1 MMRKRTGR
9 CAVRQ
14 TESAEHARYTLTM
27 LDQVQR
33 YPFLSLSLV
42 AHAALLGVLYVGVVR
57 VEMEQQRIQ
66 RAREQPW
73 VEAGKRLTERAR
85 LEQRVHDMARIESLL
100 EKGEAAHEQDDVQF
114 SAQPRTPEELLKQ
127 ANELSRKI
135 DEIERDA
142 RAKELAKLL
151 HIPKQKALEKV
162 AKESKPEPAAHAEPG
177 KPVDAAVKIE
187 QLEAKARDALARR
200 GRQLEQQD
208 GVRVTASGSYSG
220 GAVRPGGPGGQGGSG
235 GPGSLNLG
243 NLSVSSVLRVI
254 DAAINSGGPGRGIE
268 GNIVAG
274 NHDDVDHTVVRIP
287 EVPAGATVKGTGRI
301 IGPGGPYADRVYVN
315 RWYLIGPFDRKHG
328 DAWLSRDPPEQ
339 AVVLDAAYRGKD
351 SRLLKWEYVDSASYP
366 LVPPQPAEEAVYYGY
381 TELMVDKAQDLTI
394 WVGARDDAQLWLN
407 DRLVWR
413 GRNVAK
419 YGFYREVHDPHNT
432 HGRDY
437 NFSEGKRV
445 VHFRQGRNKLFF
457 KLSNGSGSL
466 FFSLVLTK

>member
-1 MMRKRTGR
+1 ML
-9 CAVRQ
+9 AQVRR
-14 TESAEHARYTLTM
+14 H
-27 LDQVQR
+27 
-33 YPFLSLSLV
+33 PFLSLSLV
-42 AHAALLGVLYVGVVR
+42 AHAALLGVLYVCVVR
-57 VEMEQQRIQ
+57 VERDQQRIQ

-73 VEAGKRLTERAR
+73 VDAGKRLTERAR
-85 LEQRVHDMARIESLL
+85 LEKRVHDMARIESLL
-100 EKGEAAHEQDDVQF
+100 EKGAAADKDDDVQF
-114 SAQPRTPEELLKQ
+114 STRSKPPEELLKE
-127 ANELSRKI
+127 ARELSRRI

-151 HIPKQKALEKV
+151 HIPKQKALEKL
-162 AKESKPEPAAHAEPG
+162 AKESKPEPAARAEPG

-200 GRQLEQQD
+200 GRQLEQQQD
-208 GVRVTASGSYSG
+208 GVRVTASGSYGSG
-220 GAVRPGGPGGQGGSG
+220 AARQGGQGGHVGGGSP
-235 GPGSLNLG
+235 GPGSLG
-243 NLSVSSVLRVI
+243 AVSMSSVLRVI
-254 DAAINSGGPGRGIE
+254 DAVIGSGPDGPGRGIQ

-274 NHDDVDHTVVRIP
+274 NHDDVDHTLVRIP

-315 RWYLIGPFDRKHG
+315 RWYLIGPFERKHG
-328 DAWLSRDPPEQ
+328 DAWLSDAPDPPEQ

-351 SRLLKWEYVDSASYP
+351 GRLLRWEYVDSANYP
-366 LVPPQPAEEAVYYGY
+366 LIPPQPAEEAVYYGY
-381 TELMVDKAQDLTI
+381 TELRMDREQDLTI
-394 WVGARDDAQLWLN
+394 WVGAHDDAQLWLN

-413 GRNVAK
+413 GRRVAK
-419 YGFYREVHDPHNT
+419 AGFFREVQDKNNT

-457 KLSNGSGSL
+457 KLSNGMGPL

>member
-1 MMRKRTGR
+1 MIHIR
-9 CAVRQ
+9 
-14 TESAEHARYTLTM
+14 
-27 LDQVQR
+27 R

-42 AHAALLGVLYVGVVR
+42 AHAALLGVLH
-57 VEMEQQRIQ
+57 QQRIQ
-66 RAREQPW
+66 HSREQPW
-73 VEAGKRLTERAR
+73 VEAGKRLMERAR
-85 LEQRVHDMARIESLL
+85 LEKRVHDMARIKSQLES
-100 EKGEAAHEQDDVQF
+100 GAADKDDDVQF
-114 SAQPRTPEELLKQ
+114 SAQPRTPEELLQ
-127 ANELSRKI
+127 EARELSRKI

-142 RAKELAKLL
+142 RAERLAKLL

-162 AKESKPEPAAHAEPG
+162 AQARKPEEPAGAEAG
-177 KPVDAAVKIE
+177 KPVDAAARIE
-187 QLEAKARDALARR
+187 QLEARARDALARR
-200 GRQLEQQD
+200 GRQLAQQQD
-208 GVRVTASGSYSG
+208 GMRVAASGSRG
-220 GAVRPGGPGGQGGSG
+220 GGDARQGGQGGQVGG
-235 GPGSLNLG
+235 GPPGAKSPG
-243 NLSVSSVLRVI
+243 GVSMSSVFRTI
-254 DAAINSGGPGRGIE
+254 DAFINSDRAGRGIA

-274 NHDDVDHTVVRIP
+274 NHDDVELTIVRIP
-287 EVPAGATVKGTGRI
+287 EVPAGARIKGTGRI

-328 DAWLSRDPPEQ
+328 DAWLSPDPPEQ

-351 SRLLKWEYVDSASYP
+351 GRLLKWEYVDSANYP

-381 TELMVDKAQDLTI
+381 TELMVDKEQDLTI

-419 YGFYREVHDPHNT
+419 ARFYREVNDTDNT

-457 KLSNGSGSL
+457 KLSNGLGSL
-466 FFSLVLTK
+466 FFSLVLSRAN

>member
-1 MMRKRTGR
+1 
-9 CAVRQ
+9 
-14 TESAEHARYTLTM
+14 
-27 LDQVQR
+27 
-33 YPFLSLSLV
+33 
-42 AHAALLGVLYVGVVR
+42 VLYLGVVR
-57 VEMEQQRIQ
+57 VELDQQRIQ

-100 EKGEAAHEQDDVQF
+100 EPGAATDKDDDVQF
-114 SAQPRTPEELLKQ
+114 SAQPRTPEELLKE
-127 ANELSRKI
+127 ARELSRKI

-142 RAKELAKLL
+142 RAGQLAKLL
-151 HIPKQKALEKV
+151 HIPKQKALEKLVKV
-162 AKESKPEPAAHAEPG
+162 AQTRKPHEPAGADSG
-177 KPVDAAVKIE
+177 KPVDAALMIE
-187 QLEAKARDALARR
+187 QLEAKARDALERR
-200 GRQLEQQD
+200 GRQLEQQQN
-208 GVRVTASGSYSG
+208 GMRVAASGLRG
-220 GAVRPGGPGGQGGSG
+220 GGGDARQGGQGGQVG
-235 GPGSLNLG
+235 GGAPGPGSPG
-243 NLSVSSVLRVI
+243 GASMSSVLRAI
-254 DAAINSGGPGRGIE
+254 DAFIGSGRPGRGIQ

-274 NHDDVDHTVVRIP
+274 SHDDVDHSIVRIP
-287 EVPAGATVKGTGRI
+287 EVPAGAMVKGTGRI

-328 DAWLSRDPPEQ
+328 DAWLSNAPDPPEQ

-351 SRLLKWEYVDSASYP
+351 GRLLRWEYVDSASYP
-366 LVPPQPAEEAVYYGY
+366 LIPPQPADDAVYYGY
-381 TELMVDKAQDLTI
+381 TELRMAREQDLTI
-394 WVGARDDAQLWLN
+394 WVGAADDAQLWLN

-419 YGFYREVHDPHNT
+419 AGFYREVYGTRNT

-457 KLSNGSGSL
+457 KLSNAQTRL

>member
-1 MMRKRTGR
+1 MIL
-9 CAVRQ
+9 VR
-14 TESAEHARYTLTM
+14 
-27 LDQVQR
+27 R

-42 AHAALLGVLYVGVVR
+42 AHAALLGVLYMVVVR
-57 VEMEQQRIQ
+57 VELDQQRI
-66 RAREQPW
+66 RRDREQPW

-85 LEQRVHDMARIESLL
+85 LEKRVHDMARIKSQLES
-100 EKGEAAHEQDDVQF
+100 GAADKDDDVQF
-114 SAQPRTPEELLKQ
+114 SAQPRTPEELLKE
-127 ANELSRKI
+127 ATELSRKI

-142 RAKELAKLL
+142 RAERLAKLL

-162 AKESKPEPAAHAEPG
+162 AQTRKPEEPAGAEPG
-177 KPVDAAVKIE
+177 KPVDAAAKIE

-200 GRQLEQQD
+200 GRQLAQQQD
-208 GVRVTASGSYSG
+208 GTRVAASESRSGSGS
-220 GAVRPGGPGGQGGSG
+220 AARQGGPGRQPGSG
-235 GPGSLNLG
+235 PLGPGG
-243 NLSVSSVLRVI
+243 TGGVSVSSVLRTI
-254 DAAINSGGPGRGIE
+254 DGFMNSDRAGRGIE

-274 NHDDVDHTVVRIP
+274 NHDDVDQTIVRIP
-287 EVPAGATVKGTGRI
+287 EVPAGARVKGTGRI

-328 DAWLSRDPPEQ
+328 DAWLTPDPPEQ

-351 SRLLKWEYVDSASYP
+351 GRLLKWEYVDSANYP
-366 LVPPQPAEEAVYYGY
+366 LVPPRPAEEAVYYGY
-381 TELMVDKAQDLTI
+381 TELMVDKEQDLTI

-419 YGFYREVHDPHNT
+419 APFYREVNDTNNT

-445 VHFRQGRNKLFF
+445 VHLRQGRNKLFF
-457 KLSNGSGSL
+457 KLSNGVGSL
-466 FFSLVLTK
+466 FFSLVLTPAK